1 MLILREDVAS
11 IEDLS
16 WAADWNGDKRYVPL
30 TRQLQAPRRNFAQL
44 NFTPVRRPTPFDPRS
59 VYQSVMRTVSKRST
73 SYPAIALT
81 LLFLHL

>member
-44 NFTPVRRPTPFDPRS
+44 NFTPVPAPNAHTLKTVYYSVTRP
-59 VYQSVMRTVSKRST
+59 VSKRSF
-73 SYPAIALT
+73 SLDSLVRAD
-81 LLFLHL
+81 